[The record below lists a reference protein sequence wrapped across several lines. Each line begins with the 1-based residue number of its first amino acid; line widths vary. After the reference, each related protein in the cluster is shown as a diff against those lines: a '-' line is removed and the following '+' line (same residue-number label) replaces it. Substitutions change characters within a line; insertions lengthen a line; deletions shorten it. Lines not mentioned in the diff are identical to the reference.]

1 MYTEKQIIT
10 DLRNLLNPSAKFYIK
25 DNGDLTMS
33 LDGDFVDHT
42 WAAGTFI
49 PDGTASSAAKETA
62 HVAKAIND
70 NTITAKEKA
79 NSVKFYNRLFVGQL
93 EGQIEA
99 VENGDIPTRAL
110 VKNLKKIA
118 QDITGLNQ
126 L

>member
-10 DLRNLLNPSAKFYIK
+10 DLRNLLNPNAKFFTK
-25 DNGDLTMS
+25 ENGDLTMS
-33 LDGDFVDHT
+33 LDGWYVDHT

-49 PDGTASSAAKETA
+49 PDGTADGNDSATGG
-62 HVAKAIND
+62 
-70 NTITAKEKA
+70 ITAQEKA

-99 VENGDIPTRAL
+99 IEDGDIPTRAL

>member
-25 DNGDLTMS
+25 DNGDLTVS
-33 LDGDFVDHT
+33 LDGDFVDHS

-49 PDGTASSAAKETA
+49 PDGTATE
-62 HVAKAIND
+62 AIGFYSPG
-70 NTITAKEKA
+70 TITTKDKA
-79 NSVKFYNRLFVGQL
+79 NSVKFYNRLYVEQL

-99 VENGDIPTRAL
+99 IENGDIPTRAL

>member
-10 DLRNLLNPSAKFYIK
+10 DLRNLLNPNAKFYTK

-62 HVAKAIND
+62 HVAKAINSL
-70 NTITAKEKA
+70 TREEKA

-99 VENGDIPTRAL
+99 IEDGDIPTRAL

>member
-10 DLRNLLNPSAKFYIK
+10 DLRNLLNPNAKFYTK

-62 HVAKAIND
+62 HVADAINSL
-70 NTITAKEKA
+70 TREEKA

-99 VENGDIPTRAL
+99 IEDGDIPTRAL

-118 QDITGLNQ
+118 QNITELNR